1 MAWILPCSVSMR
13 PDDMAPNYF
22 LDGTGQMTGDI
33 VGIQQIIITLVFLGV
48 MVAALVF
55 LKRKGSYIRA
65 NLHGDKRIQLVEE
78 TAISPTEK
86 LRLIAIDGQMFVM
99 ASAKGVQ
106 PVLSPLKQA
115 VSLPPLSALQ
125 PDLGAKLAT
134 QSARS
139 DAALDGA
146 EQSASPM
153 ELTQAVSASPDRQ
166 INEADIEAFQEKFKS
181 WRQR

>member
-1 MAWILPCSVSMR
+1 
-13 PDDMAPNYF
+13 MAPNYF

-86 LRLIAIDGQMFVM
+86 LRLVAIDGQMFVM

-106 PVLSPLKQA
+106 PVLSPLKQSI
-115 VSLPPLSALQ
+115 SLPPLSALQ
-125 PDLGAKLAT
+125 PDLGAKLAA
-134 QSARS
+134 QSAGS
-139 DAALDGA
+139 DATSDGV
-146 EQSASPM
+146 EQSASPV
-153 ELTQAVSASPDRQ
+153 ELTQTVSASTARQ
-166 INEADIEAFQEKFKS
+166 IDEADIKAFQEKFKT

>member
-1 MAWILPCSVSMR
+1 
-13 PDDMAPNYF
+13 
-22 LDGTGQMTGDI
+22 
-33 VGIQQIIITLVFLGV
+33 
-48 MVAALVF
+48 
-55 LKRKGSYIRA
+55 
-65 NLHGDKRIQLVEE
+65 
-78 TAISPTEK
+78 

-125 PDLGAKLAT
+125 PDLGAKLAA

-139 DAALDGA
+139 DALSDIS
-146 EQSASPM
+146 EQSVSPL
-153 ELTQAVSASPDRQ
+153 ELTQTVSASPARQ
-166 INEADIEAFQEKFKS
+166 IDEADIKAFQEKFKS